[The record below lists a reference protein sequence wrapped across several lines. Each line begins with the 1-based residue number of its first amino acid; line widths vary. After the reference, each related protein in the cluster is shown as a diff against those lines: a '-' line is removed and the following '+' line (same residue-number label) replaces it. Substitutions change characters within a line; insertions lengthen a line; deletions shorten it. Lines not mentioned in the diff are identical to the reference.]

1 MREVVI
7 VDAVRTPI
15 GRYKGALKSV
25 RPDDL
30 GAIVIKA
37 LLDRNPNLPAEEIEE
52 VILGNANQAGED
64 NRNVARMSALLAGL
78 PITVGGTTV
87 NRLCG
92 SGLDA
97 VIYAARAIAI
107 GEGDI
112 YIAGGTESMTR
123 APFVMGKPEI
133 DYPRGSMELQD
144 TTIGW
149 RFTNPVL
156 EKMYGAETMP
166 KTAENVAGDYKIT
179 REAQDQF
186 AVESQQK
193 AKKAMEENR
202 FENEIVPVI
211 VKDRKGNETIVD
223 QDEHPRPDTSLEK
236 LAKLRPIFEGGTVT
250 AGNASGVNDGAS
262 ALLIMSAE
270 KAKELNLKPLVKY
283 VVGATAGLE
292 PRVMGLG
299 PIYASRKA
307 LQRAKLS
314 SQDLGLVELNEA
326 FASQS
331 LECIRQLE
339 LDPSKV
345 NVNGGAIAFGH
356 PLGASGARILT
367 TLIHEMKKSD
377 VQYGL
382 ATMCIGVGQGIA
394 AIVENITRLV
404 YYYTFTLTRSR

>member
-52 VILGNANQAGED
+52 VVFGNANQAGED

-236 LAKLRPIFEGGTVT
+236 LGKLRPIFEGGTVT

-367 TLIHEMKKSD
+367 TLIHEMKKQRCTIRLGND
-377 VQYGL
+377 VYW
-382 ATMCIGVGQGIA
+382 CW
-394 AIVENITRLV
+394 
-404 YYYTFTLTRSR
+404 SRDRRDC

>member
-1 MREVVI
+1 MKEVVI

-15 GRYKGALKSV
+15 GKYKGALKSV

-37 LLDRNPNLPAEEIEE
+37 LLERNPNLPAEQIED
-52 VILGNANQAGED
+52 VIFGNANQAGED

-78 PITVGGTTV
+78 PITVGGTTI

-97 VIYAARAIAI
+97 VIYAARSIAV

-123 APFVMGKPEI
+123 APYVMGKPEV

-149 RFTNPVL
+149 RFTNKKL
-156 EKMYGAETMP
+156 AEMYGEESMP
-166 KTAENVAGDYKIT
+166 QTAENVAKRCSIT
-179 REAQDQF
+179 REEQDDF
-186 AVESQQK
+186 ALRSQQRAK
-193 AKKAMEENR
+193 AAMENDR
-202 FENEIVPVI
+202 FANEIVPVRF
-211 VKDRKGNETIVD
+211 KDRKGNEVVVTK
-223 QDEHPRPDTSLEK
+223 DEHPRPDSTLEK
-236 LAKLRPIFEGGTVT
+236 LGKLKPIFADGTVT

-262 ALLIMSAE
+262 ALLLMSSE
-270 KAKELNLKPLVKY
+270 KAKELGLKPLAKY
-283 VVGATAGLE
+283 VVGAVAGLE
-292 PRVMGLG
+292 PSVMGLG

-307 LQRAKLS
+307 LTRANLS
-314 SQDLGLVELNEA
+314 IEKIGLVELNEA

-331 LECIRQLE
+331 IECIRQLE
-339 LDPSKV
+339 LDEKKV

-367 TLIHEMKKSD
+367 TLVHEMKRQK

-394 AIVENITRLV
+394 AIIENIKN
-404 YYYTFTLTRSR
+404 

>member
-37 LLDRNPNLPAEEIEE
+37 LLDRNPNLPADEIEE
-52 VILGNANQAGED
+52 VVFGNANQAGED

-87 NRLCG
+87 NRFCG

-166 KTAENVAGDYKIT
+166 KTAENVAQDYKIT

-186 AVESQQK
+186 AFESQQK

-223 QDEHPRPDTSLEK
+223 QDEHPRPDTTLEK
-236 LAKLRPIFEGGTVT
+236 LGKLRPIFEGGTVT

-262 ALLIMSAE
+262 ALLIMSAD

-394 AIVENITRLV
+394 AIVENITD
-404 YYYTFTLTRSR
+404 